1 MYSAIQRMQSLR
13 VADVMTKNVVHVR
26 AWQPMCEVAA
36 LFRSREIS
44 AAPVVDEQGRC
55 VGILSATD
63 FLDRDADCEDQ
74 RAPGSRRCRCR
85 VSGGLEGGPLHVTS
99 PAEDAVADWM
109 TDAVQ
114 SISPEASLA
123 TAAKIMCAQH
133 VHRLVVL
140 DQGCRVHGMISTM
153 DVVAALVNVMD
164 ELCMVGLQASR

>member
-1 MYSAIQRMQSLR
+1 
-13 VADVMTKNVVHVR
+13 MTKNVVQVR

-36 LFRSREIS
+36 LFRSHEVS

-55 VGILSATD
+55 MGILSATD
-63 FLDRDADCEDQ
+63 FLQRDADCGDKH
-74 RAPGSRRCRCR
+74 APGSQRCSCR
-85 VSGGLEGGPLHVTS
+85 VSREGGPLRITS

-140 DQGCRVHGMISTM
+140 DERQRVSGMISTM
-153 DVVAALVNVMD
+153 DVAAALVNVLD
-164 ELCMVGLQASR
+164 ELYIVDRHVGV